1 MHLFFVH
8 QFPDFDNFVPVV
20 IDLKKNESKFFNN
33 EYLPVHNLK
42 YYRLNQLL
50 IDNGIQLIDV
60 SEINIKSKV
69 IKFFLKFIQ
78 IIPKKI
84 LERLDR
90 IWFYFYHKFTLFEQ
104 DSLTFFYK
112 KKI

>member
-1 MHLFFVH
+1 MNIF
-8 QFPDFDNFVPVV
+8 
-20 IDLKKNESKFFNN
+20 
-33 EYLPVHNLK
+33 PVHNLK

-69 IKFFLKFIQ
+69 IKFFMKFIQ

-104 DSLTFFYK
+104 DNLISFIK
-112 KKI
+112 KKYKID